1 MDALVGVETMI
12 RRLPLLLI
20 LAALLLAPEWAV
32 AQASGGSSVSID
44 LGGEDDLASAIEI
57 ILLLTVLTFGP
68 AIVIMMTS
76 FTRLIVV
83 FFFLR
88 SGLGTQQTPP
98 NQVLIGLALFIT
110 LFIMAPTI
118 ERINTE
124 AYQPFKNGDLAQLE
138 ALDIA
143 GTEMKTFMVKQTRQ
157 NDLIL
162 FMDLGNVEPVAS
174 VDEIPMHVVIPAFI
188 ISELRI
194 AFQIGFLV
202 YLPFL
207 VIDLVV
213 ASVLL
218 SIGIMFLP
226 PVLVSL
232 PFKILVFVLADGWNL
247 LVQSLIRSFVL

>member
-1 MDALVGVETMI
+1 
-12 RRLPLLLI
+12 
-20 LAALLLAPEWAV
+20 
-32 AQASGGSSVSID
+32 
-44 LGGEDDLASAIEI
+44 
-57 ILLLTVLTFGP
+57 
-68 AIVIMMTS
+68 
-76 FTRLIVV
+76 
-83 FFFLR
+83 
-88 SGLGTQQTPP
+88 
-98 NQVLIGLALFIT
+98 LIGLALFIS

-118 ERINTE
+118 ERINTQ

-143 GTEMKTFMVKQTRQ
+143 GTEMKSFMVKQTRE

-174 VDEIPMHVVIPAFI
+174 VNEIPMHVVIPAFI

-232 PFKILVFVLADGWNL
+232 PFKILVFVLSDGWNL

>member
-1 MDALVGVETMI
+1 MI
-12 RRLPLLLI
+12 RRLPLLLV
-20 LAALLLAPEWAV
+20 LAALLLAPDWAA

-98 NQVLIGLALFIT
+98 NQVLIGLALFIS

-118 ERINTE
+118 DRINTQ
-124 AYQPFKNGDLAQLE
+124 AYQPYKNGDLAQLE

-143 GTEMKTFMVKQTRQ
+143 GAEMKTFMVKQTRE

-174 VDEIPMHVVIPAFI
+174 VNEIPMHVVIPAFI

-232 PFKILVFVLADGWNL
+232 PFKILVFVLSDGWNL
-247 LVQSLIRSFVL
+247 LVQSLIRSFAL